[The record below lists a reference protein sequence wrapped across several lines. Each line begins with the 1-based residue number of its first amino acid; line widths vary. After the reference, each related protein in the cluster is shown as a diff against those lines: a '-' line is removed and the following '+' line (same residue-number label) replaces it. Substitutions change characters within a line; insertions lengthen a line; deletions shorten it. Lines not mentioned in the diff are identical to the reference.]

1 MEHGRKHIYNNNTKK
16 KYYSSRFIIF
26 FPYVLFFG
34 MNSPPPV
41 EATIGDTL
49 VINTHNSLDE
59 PTALHTHGMFQNN
72 TGYMDG
78 PSMVTQW

>member
-1 MEHGRKHIYNNNTKK
+1 
-16 KYYSSRFIIF
+16 
-26 FPYVLFFG
+26 